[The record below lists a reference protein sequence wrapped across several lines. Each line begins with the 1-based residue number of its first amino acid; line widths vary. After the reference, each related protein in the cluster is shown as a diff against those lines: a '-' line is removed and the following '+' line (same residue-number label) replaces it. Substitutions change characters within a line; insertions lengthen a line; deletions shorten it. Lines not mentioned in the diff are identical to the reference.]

1 MNHWTCEVPGCRGC
15 GSGYP
20 SERTAAAAKR
30 RHDDA
35 HRAYHRTL
43 IERQG
48 VSQ

>member
-1 MNHWTCEVPGCRGC
+1 MNHWTCPVSGCREC

-20 SERTAAAAKR
+20 SERAALAAAR
-30 RHDDA
+30 RHA
-35 HRAYHRTL
+35 EACRAYHRTL